1 MTNKYKSIP
10 RTGWVL
16 EGRIISMELLV
27 LGATDSQANPWI
39 ISVSSRREGWSETT
53 RHSFCR
59 LQVLRYIFMPPF
71 WEGRGWASITWTSK
85 GKRFIFYITFK
96 QKKMDVIHLFFL
108 MFWRG
113 HEPRK
118 SCTVFVEKRWW
129 RMTCS
134 TFSVW
139 AKLIKL
145 THQFVSRV
153 CYECPFGWVFNIK
166 F

>member
-96 QKKMDVIHLFFL
+96 QKKMDVIHLFFSDVL
-108 MFWRG
+108 KGARTSQILYCVCWEKVMKDDMF
-113 HEPRK
+113 HI
-118 SCTVFVEKRWW
+118 
-129 RMTCS
+129 
-134 TFSVW
+134 FSVSQ
-139 AKLIKL
+139 ADKINPP
-145 THQFVSRV
+145 V
-153 CYECPFGWVFNIK
+153 CFQGLLWMSLWMGFQH
-166 F
+166 